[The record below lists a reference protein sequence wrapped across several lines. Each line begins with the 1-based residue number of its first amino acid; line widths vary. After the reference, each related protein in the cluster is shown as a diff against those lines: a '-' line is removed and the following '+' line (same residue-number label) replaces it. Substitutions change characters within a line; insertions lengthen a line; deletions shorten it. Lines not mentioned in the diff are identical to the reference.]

1 MGLFG
6 NKHEGDDKWKTKYF
20 DLLIEQ
26 ESFEKEQ
33 QGLRDLFCKTMV
45 RFALAVKGFDP
56 GLDPLLERLR
66 VSLKAGIAN
75 PLLKQELE
83 AFSKALYSLKDL
95 QQTSLPDAGLLF
107 EYLIQTHAELE
118 SALQRIQASYQ
129 NREIPNQ
136 QRLFLALAD
145 ALKEGDAPDEH
156 NDSLQDVVAD
166 KWAVSQQLQNL
177 LDNVQVPPT
186 FLQDAVDLR
195 QRLSRQEPLAPIF
208 DDGVR
213 LLLSI
218 KKHIDVEQQ
227 EMAAFLARLT
237 DELTDLD
244 SKTASM
250 GLVAEDSF
258 IKHSDFNRNVEAQ
271 IVELQQNS
279 ASATQLEPLKQLIE
293 LRVHTLNQQL
303 QQYRA
308 QEEAERSS
316 AQQQLSALMQKL
328 QALESETSE
337 LRSHLDAARY
347 KATRDPLT
355 ELSNRLALDERLTSE
370 LARCRRYNGA
380 LSVAV
385 FDIDYFKNINDTYGH
400 KSGDKVLTII
410 AKLLS
415 QHSREA
421 DFLARFGGEEFVMLL
436 PETRAEDAFGVV
448 EKIRQIVENS
458 GFNASGNRIS
468 ITLSCGLTEYV
479 AGDDNESIFSRADA
493 ALYQAK
499 QQGRNCCVLA

>member
-6 NKHEGDDKWKTKYF
+6 NKHDGDDKWKTKYF

-33 QGLRDLFCKTMV
+33 QGLRDLFCKTLV
-45 RFALAVKGFDP
+45 RFALAVKGFDS
-56 GLDPLLERLR
+56 GLDPHLERLR
-66 VSLKAGIAN
+66 KSLKAGIAN
-75 PLLKQELE
+75 PLLQQELE

-95 QQTSLPDAGLLF
+95 QQTSHLDAGLLF
-107 EYLIQTHAELE
+107 EYLIQTHVELE

-136 QRLFLALAD
+136 QQLFLALAD
-145 ALKEGDAPDEH
+145 LLKNVGASDALQ
-156 NDSLQDVVAD
+156 NVMAD
-166 KWAVSQQLQNL
+166 NRTVGEQLLNL
-177 LDNVQVPPT
+177 LDNVQLPPA
-186 FLQDAVDLR
+186 FAQDAANLR
-195 QRLSRQEPLAPIF
+195 VRLNQLQPLAPIF

-213 LLLSI
+213 LLLSV

-227 EMAAFLARLT
+227 EMATFLTRLT
-237 DELTDLD
+237 DELTDLGI
-244 SKTASM
+244 KTAGM
-250 GLVAEDSF
+250 GVAAEDSF
-258 IKHSDFNRNVEAQ
+258 IKHSDFNRTVEAQ

-303 QQYRA
+303 QQSRA
-308 QEEAERSS
+308 QEEAERTN
-316 AQQQLSALMQKL
+316 AQQQLNALVQKL
-328 QALESETSE
+328 QALEEETSE
-337 LRSHLDAARY
+337 LRSHLDVAQY

-355 ELSNRLALDERLTSE
+355 ELSNRLALDERLASE
-370 LARCRRYNGA
+370 LARCKRYGGA

-400 KSGDKVLTII
+400 KSGDKVLIII

-415 QHSREA
+415 QHSRET

-436 PETRAEDAFGVV
+436 PETGAEAAFGVV

-458 GFNASGNRIS
+458 GFNAGGNPIS

-499 QQGRNCCVLA
+499 QQGRNCCVPA